1 VQSWAL
7 AAVGLLAA
15 VIGGMQWWTA
25 RQKLVLDLFD
35 KRFQVFLDVRKIAS
49 EAIQLGKLQ
58 QPGSVN
64 EVVARGRFL
73 FGEDIQTALITLHR
87 LTGEMEAGRI
97 NANNEVG
104 DHFDHMLPLFE
115 RYLKMDQQSP
125 KFPLLGG

>member
-1 VQSWAL
+1 MQSWAL

-35 KRFQVFLDVRKIAS
+35 KRFQVFIDVRKIAS
-49 EAIQLGKLQ
+49 EAIQSGKLQ

-73 FGEDIQTALITLHR
+73 FGGARTSLIGL
-87 LTGEMEAGRI
+87 
-97 NANNEVG
+97 
-104 DHFDHMLPLFE
+104 
-115 RYLKMDQQSP
+115 
-125 KFPLLGG
+125 

>member
-1 VQSWAL
+1 MQSWAL

-25 RQKLVLDLFD
+25 RQKLVLDLFE

-73 FGEDIQTALITLHR
+73 FGEDIQAALVKVHR
-87 LTGEMEAGRI
+87 LAGEMEVGRI
-97 NANNEVG
+97 NANIELF
-104 DHFDHMLPLFE
+104 DHFEHMLPLFE
-115 RYLKMDQQSP
+115 RYLKMDQKSP
-125 KFPLLGG
+125 KLPLLGD

>member
-1 VQSWAL
+1 MVD
-7 AAVGLLAA
+7 G
-15 VIGGMQWWTA
+15 A

-35 KRFQVFLDVRKIAS
+35 KRFQVFIDVRKIAS
-49 EAIQLGKLQ
+49 EAIQSGKLQ

-73 FGEDIQTALITLHR
+73 FGEDIQIALLTLHR
-87 LTGEMEAGRI
+87 LTGEMAAGRI
-97 NANNEVG
+97 NANIEVG

-125 KFPLLGG
+125 KLPILGS